1 MLNNLTNF
9 LNIIAAGMVKKTLS
23 DTDLIAVGTKDKN
36 YDGGYKPTA
45 ITFEDLQAQLGG
57 GTPSYKVYTAL
68 LNQTG
73 ATEPTAIVLDNTLGG
88 NVIWTRDGVGIYT
101 ATLIGAFP
109 DENKFFTLNAATEIY
124 SANSQILV
132 YWNDINSFQLTTF
145 AGNGITI
152 PFTPTD
158 DLIFNYPLEIKVYY

>member
-1 MLNNLTNF
+1 MSIQYIINNSDGLLTGQTITG
-9 LNIIAAGMVKKTLS
+9 NITVNGDLS
-23 DTDLIAVGTKDKN
+23 VTGVTNIL
-36 YDGGYKPTA
+36 P
-45 ITFEDLQAQLGG
+45 
-57 GTPSYKVYTAL
+57 YKVYTAL

-109 DENKFFTLNAATEIY
+109 DENKFFTLNAATGIY
-124 SANSQILV
+124 STNSQILV
-132 YWNDINSFQLTTF
+132 YWNDINSFQLNTF
-145 AGNGITI
+145 AGNGVSI
-152 PFTPTD
+152 PYSPTD